1 MRLKTVQIQHY
12 KSLNDVTVH
21 LHPGVTVIVGPN
33 GVGKSNFVDVLR
45 FLHDAV
51 TSNLDDAIRKREG
64 IVRLLQYYKTR
75 PYQISL
81 NFTFRNESE
90 EFEYCLKLSGKS
102 NGDWRILKESLKPL
116 EPTAQI
122 EYGIRYER
130 NSQKKLI
137 VGQDKIEGFPEHRLA
152 LGTLWRQAINTDHQL
167 QNSPSEKND
176 SRRWPIP
183 LGYRIIGEVSHWNHC
198 TIYPNILKK
207 PANPDRSR
215 LVLEESGENWAT
227 VIKSAKPAVMERI
240 YEAMQAVLPDFQR
253 VEVETVGSYLIPRFF
268 FASGEETIA
277 FDPIQLSDGTL
288 RLFGILLAA
297 YQQPAPRLLVIE
309 EPEQTIYP
317 GALAV
322 LADVFSEISET
333 TQVIITTHS
342 PHLISHFTPDQIRVA
357 YLQNGLTQIANIHP
371 HQMEAIHEGLMSLGE
386 FMATEGL
393 QPAI

>member
-1 MRLKTVQIQHY
+1 MRLKTVRIQHY

-33 GVGKSNFVDVLR
+33 GVGKSNFVDVFR

-51 TSNLDDAIRKREG
+51 ASNLDDAIRKREG

-75 PYQISL
+75 PSDIYL
-81 NFTFRNESE
+81 NFTFKDDRE
-90 EFEYCLKLSGKS
+90 EFEYYLRLGGKG
-102 NGDWRILKESLKPL
+102 NGDWYIVRESLSPL
-116 EPTAQI
+116 ETAEPI
-122 EYGIRYER
+122 EYGMRYVRE
-130 NSQKKLI
+130 SSEKLI
-137 VGQDKIEGFPEHRLA
+137 VDQDEIEGFPEHRLA
-152 LGTLWRQAINTDHQL
+152 LGMLLRQIQDPQ
-167 QNSPSEKND
+167 PEKND
-176 SRRWPIP
+176 FRLRSIP
-183 LGYRIIGEVSHWNHC
+183 LGFRIIREVSHWSHC

-215 LVLEESGENWAT
+215 LALEESGENWAT

-297 YQQPAPRLLVIE
+297 YQQPPPQLLVIE

>member
-1 MRLKTVQIQHY
+1 MRLKTVRIQHY

-51 TSNLDDAIRKREG
+51 ASNLDDAIRKREG

-75 PYQISL
+75 PSDIYL
-81 NFTFRNESE
+81 NFTFKDDRE
-90 EFEYCLKLSGKS
+90 EFEYYLRLGGKG
-102 NGDWRILKESLKPL
+102 NGDWYIVRESLSPL
-116 EPTAQI
+116 ETAESI
-122 EYGIRYER
+122 EYGMRYVREP
-130 NSQKKLI
+130 SEKLI
-137 VGQDKIEGFPEHRLA
+137 VDQDEIEGFPEHRLA
-152 LGTLWRQAINTDHQL
+152 LGMLLRQIQDPQ
-167 QNSPSEKND
+167 PEKND
-176 SRRWPIP
+176 FRLRSIP
-183 LGYRIIGEVSHWNHC
+183 LGFRIIREVSHWSHC

-215 LVLEESGENWAT
+215 LALEESGENWAT

-240 YEAMQAVLPDFQR
+240 YEAMQAVLPDFR
-253 VEVETVGSYLIPRFF
+253 HVEVETVGSYLIPRFF

>member
-1 MRLKTVQIQHY
+1 MRLKTVRIQHY

-33 GVGKSNFVDVLR
+33 GVGKSNFVDVFR

-51 TSNLDDAIRKREG
+51 ASNLDDAIRKREG

-75 PYQISL
+75 PSDIYL
-81 NFTFRNESE
+81 NFIFKDDRE
-90 EFEYCLKLSGKS
+90 EFEYYLRLGGKG
-102 NGDWRILKESLKPL
+102 NGDWYIVRESLSPL
-116 EPTAQI
+116 EPAEPI
-122 EYGIRYER
+122 EYGMRYVRE
-130 NSQKKLI
+130 SSEKLI
-137 VGQDKIEGFPEHRLA
+137 VDQDEIEGFPEHRLA
-152 LGTLWRQAINTDHQL
+152 LGTLLRQIQDPQ
-167 QNSPSEKND
+167 PEKNYFRLR
-176 SRRWPIP
+176 SIP
-183 LGYRIIGEVSHWNHC
+183 LGFRIIREVSHWSHC

-215 LVLEESGENWAT
+215 LALEESGENWAT

-240 YEAMQAVLPDFQR
+240 YEAMQAVLPDFR
-253 VEVETVGSYLIPRFF
+253 HVKVETVGSYLIPRFF

>member
-1 MRLKTVQIQHY
+1 MRLKTVRIQHY

-33 GVGKSNFVDVLR
+33 GVGKSNFVDVFR

-51 TSNLDDAIRKREG
+51 ASNLDDAIRKREG

-75 PYQISL
+75 PSDIYL
-81 NFTFRNESE
+81 NFTFKDDRE
-90 EFEYCLKLSGKS
+90 EFEYYLRLGGKG
-102 NGDWRILKESLKPL
+102 NGDWYIIRESLSPL
-116 EPTAQI
+116 EPAEPI
-122 EYGIRYER
+122 EYGMRYVRESSE
-130 NSQKKLI
+130 NPI
-137 VGQDKIEGFPEHRLA
+137 VDQDEIEGFPEYRLA
-152 LGTLWRQAINTDHQL
+152 LGMLLRQIQDPQ
-167 QNSPSEKND
+167 PEKND
-176 SRRWPIP
+176 FRLRSIP
-183 LGYRIIGEVSHWNHC
+183 LGSRIIKEVNHWSHC
-198 TIYPNILKK
+198 TIDPTILKE
-207 PANPDRSR
+207 PANPGRSQSA
-215 LVLEESGENWAT
+215 LEESGKNWAT
-227 VIKSAKPAVMERI
+227 VIKSAKPATMERI
-240 YEAMQAVLPDFQR
+240 YEAMRAVLPDFR
-253 VEVETVGSYLIPRFF
+253 HVKVETVGSYLIPRFF

-277 FDPIQLSDGTL
+277 FDPVQLSDGTL
-288 RLFGILLAA
+288 RLFGLLLAA
-297 YQQPAPRLLVIE
+297 YQQPRPRLLVIE

-317 GALAV
+317 GAQAV

>member
-1 MRLKTVQIQHY
+1 MRLKTVRIQHY

-33 GVGKSNFVDVLR
+33 GVGKSNFVDVFR

-51 TSNLDDAIRKREG
+51 SSNLDDAIRKREG

-75 PYQISL
+75 PSDIYL
-81 NFTFRNESE
+81 NFTFKDDRE
-90 EFEYCLKLSGKS
+90 EFEYYLRLGGKG
-102 NGDWRILKESLKPL
+102 NGDWYIIRESLSPL
-116 EPTAQI
+116 EPAEPI
-122 EYGIRYER
+122 EYGMRYVRE
-130 NSQKKLI
+130 SSEKLI
-137 VGQDKIEGFPEHRLA
+137 VDQDEIEGFPEHRLA
-152 LGTLWRQAINTDHQL
+152 LGMLLRQIQDPQ
-167 QNSPSEKND
+167 PEKND
-176 SRRWPIP
+176 FRLRSIP
-183 LGYRIIGEVSHWNHC
+183 LGSRIIKEVNHWNHC

-207 PANPDRSR
+207 PANPDRSQSA
-215 LVLEESGENWAT
+215 LEESGENWAT

-240 YEAMQAVLPDFQR
+240 YEAMQAVLPDFR
-253 VEVETVGSYLIPRFF
+253 HVKVETVGSYLIPRFF

-277 FDPIQLSDGTL
+277 FDPMQLSDGTL

>member
-1 MRLKTVQIQHY
+1 MRLKTVRIQHY

-33 GVGKSNFVDVLR
+33 GVGKSNFVDVFR

-51 TSNLDDAIRKREG
+51 ASNLDDAIRKREG

-75 PYQISL
+75 PSDIYL
-81 NFTFRNESE
+81 NFTFKDDRE
-90 EFEYCLKLSGKS
+90 EFEYYLRLGGKG
-102 NGDWRILKESLKPL
+102 NGDWYIVRESLSPL
-116 EPTAQI
+116 ETAESI
-122 EYGIRYER
+122 EYGMRYVREP
-130 NSQKKLI
+130 SEKLI
-137 VGQDKIEGFPEHRLA
+137 VDQDEIEGFPEHRLA
-152 LGTLWRQAINTDHQL
+152 LGMLLRQIQDPQ
-167 QNSPSEKND
+167 PEKND
-176 SRRWPIP
+176 FRLRSIP
-183 LGYRIIGEVSHWNHC
+183 LGFRIIREVSHWSHC

-215 LVLEESGENWAT
+215 LALEESGENWAT

-240 YEAMQAVLPDFQR
+240 YEAMQAVLPDFR
-253 VEVETVGSYLIPRFF
+253 HVEVETVGSYLIPRFF

>member
-1 MRLKTVQIQHY
+1 MRLKTVRVQHY
-12 KSLNDVTVH
+12 KSLDNVTVD
-21 LHPGVTVIVGPN
+21 LHPGITVIVGPN
-33 GVGKSNFVDVLR
+33 GVGKSNFVDVFR

-51 TSNLDDAIRKREG
+51 ASNLDDAIRKREG

-75 PYQISL
+75 PSDIYL
-81 NFTFRNESE
+81 NFTFKDDRE
-90 EFEYCLKLSGKS
+90 EFEYYLRLGGKG
-102 NGDWRILKESLKPL
+102 NGDWYIVRESLSPL
-116 EPTAQI
+116 ETAEPI
-122 EYGIRYER
+122 EYGMRYVRE
-130 NSQKKLI
+130 SSEKLI
-137 VGQDKIEGFPEHRLA
+137 VDQDEIEGFPEHRLA
-152 LGTLWRQAINTDHQL
+152 LGMLLRQIQDPQ
-167 QNSPSEKND
+167 PEKND
-176 SRRWPIP
+176 FRLRSIP
-183 LGYRIIGEVSHWNHC
+183 LGFRIIREVSHWSHC

-215 LVLEESGENWAT
+215 LALEESGENWAT
-227 VIKSAKPAVMERI
+227 VIKSAKPATMERI
-240 YEAMQAVLPDFQR
+240 YEAMRAVLPDFR
-253 VEVETVGSYLIPRFF
+253 HVKVETVGSYLIPRFF

-297 YQQPAPRLLVIE
+297 YQQPPPQLLVIE

>member
-1 MRLKTVQIQHY
+1 MRLKTVRIQHY
-12 KSLNDVTVH
+12 KSLDNVTVH

-33 GVGKSNFVDVLR
+33 GVGKSNFVDVFR

-51 TSNLDDAIRKREG
+51 ASNLDDAIRKREG

-75 PYQISL
+75 PSDIYL
-81 NFTFRNESE
+81 NFTFKDDRE
-90 EFEYCLKLSGKS
+90 EFKYYLRLGGKG
-102 NGDWRILKESLKPL
+102 NGDWYIVRESLSPL
-116 EPTAQI
+116 EPAEPI
-122 EYGIRYER
+122 EYGMRYVRE
-130 NSQKKLI
+130 SSEKLI
-137 VGQDKIEGFPEHRLA
+137 VDQDEIEGFPEHRLA
-152 LGTLWRQAINTDHQL
+152 LGMLLRQIQDPQ
-167 QNSPSEKND
+167 PEKND
-176 SRRWPIP
+176 FRLRSIP
-183 LGYRIIGEVSHWNHC
+183 LGSRIIKEVNHWNHC

-207 PANPDRSR
+207 PANPDRSQSA
-215 LVLEESGENWAT
+215 LEESGENWAT

-240 YEAMQAVLPDFQR
+240 YEAMQAVLPDFR
-253 VEVETVGSYLIPRFF
+253 HVKVETVGSYLIPRFF

-277 FDPIQLSDGTL
+277 FDPMQLSDGTL

>member
-1 MRLKTVQIQHY
+1 M
-12 KSLNDVTVH
+12 
-21 LHPGVTVIVGPN
+21 
-33 GVGKSNFVDVLR
+33 
-45 FLHDAV
+45 
-51 TSNLDDAIRKREG
+51 
-64 IVRLLQYYKTR
+64 
-75 PYQISL
+75 
-81 NFTFRNESE
+81 
-90 EFEYCLKLSGKS
+90 
-102 NGDWRILKESLKPL
+102 
-116 EPTAQI
+116 
-122 EYGIRYER
+122 
-130 NSQKKLI
+130 
-137 VGQDKIEGFPEHRLA
+137 GF
-152 LGTLWRQAINTDHQL
+152 
-167 QNSPSEKND
+167 
-176 SRRWPIP
+176 
-183 LGYRIIGEVSHWNHC
+183 RIIREVSHWSHC

-215 LVLEESGENWAT
+215 LALEESGENWAT

-240 YEAMQAVLPDFQR
+240 YEAMQAVLPDFR
-253 VEVETVGSYLIPRFF
+253 HVEVETVGSYLIPRFF

>member
-183 LGYRIIGEVSHWNHC
+183 LGYRII
-198 TIYPNILKK
+198 
-207 PANPDRSR
+207 
-215 LVLEESGENWAT
+215 
-227 VIKSAKPAVMERI
+227 
-240 YEAMQAVLPDFQR
+240 
-253 VEVETVGSYLIPRFF
+253 
-268 FASGEETIA
+268 
-277 FDPIQLSDGTL
+277 
-288 RLFGILLAA
+288 
-297 YQQPAPRLLVIE
+297 
-309 EPEQTIYP
+309 
-317 GALAV
+317 
-322 LADVFSEISET
+322 
-333 TQVIITTHS
+333 
-342 PHLISHFTPDQIRVA
+342 
-357 YLQNGLTQIANIHP
+357 
-371 HQMEAIHEGLMSLGE
+371 
-386 FMATEGL
+386 
-393 QPAI
+393 

>member
-1 MRLKTVQIQHY
+1 MRLKTVRVQHY
-12 KSLNDVTVH
+12 KSLDNVTVD
-21 LHPGVTVIVGPN
+21 LHPGITVIVGPN
-33 GVGKSNFVDVLR
+33 GVGKSNFVDVFR

-51 TSNLDDAIRKREG
+51 ASNLDDAIRKREG

-75 PYQISL
+75 PSDIYL
-81 NFTFRNESE
+81 NFTFKDDRE
-90 EFEYCLKLSGKS
+90 EFEYYLRLGGKG
-102 NGDWRILKESLKPL
+102 NGDWYIIRESLSPL
-116 EPTAQI
+116 EPAEPI
-122 EYGIRYER
+122 EYGMRYVRE
-130 NSQKKLI
+130 SSEKLI
-137 VGQDKIEGFPEHRLA
+137 VDQDEIEGFPEHRLA
-152 LGTLWRQAINTDHQL
+152 LGMLLRQIQDPQ
-167 QNSPSEKND
+167 PEKND
-176 SRRWPIP
+176 FRLRSIP
-183 LGYRIIGEVSHWNHC
+183 LGSRIIKEVNHWNHC

-207 PANPDRSR
+207 PANPDRSQSA
-215 LVLEESGENWAT
+215 LEESGENWAT

-253 VEVETVGSYLIPRFF
+253 VEVETVSSYLIPRFF

-297 YQQPAPRLLVIE
+297 YQQPRPRLLVIE

>member
-1 MRLKTVQIQHY
+1 MRLKTVRIQHY

-33 GVGKSNFVDVLR
+33 GVGKSNFVDVFR

-51 TSNLDDAIRKREG
+51 ASNLDDAIRKREG

-75 PYQISL
+75 PSDIYL
-81 NFTFRNESE
+81 NFTFKDDRE
-90 EFEYCLKLSGKS
+90 EFEYYLRLGGKG
-102 NGDWRILKESLKPL
+102 NGDWYIVRESLSPL
-116 EPTAQI
+116 ETAEPI
-122 EYGIRYER
+122 EYGMRYVRE
-130 NSQKKLI
+130 SSEKLI
-137 VGQDKIEGFPEHRLA
+137 VDQDEIEGFPEHRLA
-152 LGTLWRQAINTDHQL
+152 LGMLLRQIQDPQ
-167 QNSPSEKND
+167 PEKND
-176 SRRWPIP
+176 FRLRSIP
-183 LGYRIIGEVSHWNHC
+183 LGFRIIREVSHWSHC

-215 LVLEESGENWAT
+215 LALEESGENWAT

-240 YEAMQAVLPDFQR
+240 YEAMQAVLPDFR
-253 VEVETVGSYLIPRFF
+253 HVKVETVGSYLIPRFF

>member
-1 MRLKTVQIQHY
+1 MRLKTVRIQHY

-33 GVGKSNFVDVLR
+33 GVGKSNFVDVFR

-51 TSNLDDAIRKREG
+51 ASNLDDAIRKREG

-75 PYQISL
+75 PSDIYL
-81 NFTFRNESE
+81 NFTFKDDRE
-90 EFEYCLKLSGKS
+90 EFEYYLRLGGKG
-102 NGDWRILKESLKPL
+102 NGDWYIVRESLSPL
-116 EPTAQI
+116 ETAEPI
-122 EYGIRYER
+122 EYGMRYVRE
-130 NSQKKLI
+130 SSEKLI
-137 VGQDKIEGFPEHRLA
+137 VDQDEIKGFPEHRLA
-152 LGTLWRQAINTDHQL
+152 LGMLLRQIQDPQ
-167 QNSPSEKND
+167 PEKND
-176 SRRWPIP
+176 FRLRSIF
-183 LGYRIIGEVSHWNHC
+183 LGFRIIREVSHWSHC

-215 LVLEESGENWAT
+215 LALEESGENWAT
-227 VIKSAKPAVMERI
+227 VIKSAKPATMERI
-240 YEAMQAVLPDFQR
+240 YEAMRAVLPDFR
-253 VEVETVGSYLIPRFF
+253 HVKVGTVGSYLIPRFF

-297 YQQPAPRLLVIE
+297 YQQPPPRLLVIE

>member
-317 GALAV
+317 GDRKSV
-322 LADVFSEISET
+322 V
-333 TQVIITTHS
+333 
-342 PHLISHFTPDQIRVA
+342 
-357 YLQNGLTQIANIHP
+357 
-371 HQMEAIHEGLMSLGE
+371 
-386 FMATEGL
+386 
-393 QPAI
+393 

>member
-116 EPTAQI
+116 EPTEQI

-277 FDPIQLSDGTL
+277 FDPIQLSE
-288 RLFGILLAA
+288 
-297 YQQPAPRLLVIE
+297 QPAPRLLVIE

>member
-1 MRLKTVQIQHY
+1 MRLKTVRIQHY

-33 GVGKSNFVDVLR
+33 GVGKSNFVDVFR

-51 TSNLDDAIRKREG
+51 ASNLDDAIRKREG

-75 PYQISL
+75 PSDIYL
-81 NFTFRNESE
+81 NFTFKDGRE
-90 EFEYCLKLSGKS
+90 EFEYYLRLGGKG
-102 NGDWRILKESLKPL
+102 NGDWYIVRESLSPL
-116 EPTAQI
+116 ETAEPI
-122 EYGIRYER
+122 EYGMRYVRE
-130 NSQKKLI
+130 SSEKLI
-137 VGQDKIEGFPEHRLA
+137 VDQDEIKGFPEHRLA
-152 LGTLWRQAINTDHQL
+152 LGMLLRQIQDPQ
-167 QNSPSEKND
+167 PEKND
-176 SRRWPIP
+176 FRLRSIF
-183 LGYRIIGEVSHWNHC
+183 LGFRIIREVSHWSHC

-215 LVLEESGENWAT
+215 LALEESGENWAT
-227 VIKSAKPAVMERI
+227 VIKSAKPATMERI
-240 YEAMQAVLPDFQR
+240 YEAMRAVLPDFR
-253 VEVETVGSYLIPRFF
+253 HVKVGTVGSYLIPRFF

-297 YQQPAPRLLVIE
+297 YQQPPPRLLVIE

>member
-1 MRLKTVQIQHY
+1 MRLKTVQIRHY
-12 KSLNDVTVH
+12 KSLDNVTVD
-21 LHPGVTVIVGPN
+21 LHPGITVIVGPN
-33 GVGKSNFVDVLR
+33 GVGKSNFVDVFR

-51 TSNLDDAIRKREG
+51 ASNLDDAIRKREG

-75 PYQISL
+75 PSDIYL
-81 NFTFRNESE
+81 NFTFKDDRE
-90 EFEYCLKLSGKS
+90 EFEYYLRLGGKG
-102 NGDWRILKESLKPL
+102 NGDWYIVRESLSPL
-116 EPTAQI
+116 EPAEPI
-122 EYGIRYER
+122 EYGMRYVREP
-130 NSQKKLI
+130 SEKLI
-137 VGQDKIEGFPEHRLA
+137 VDQDEIEGFPEHRLA
-152 LGTLWRQAINTDHQL
+152 LGMLLRQIQDPQ
-167 QNSPSEKND
+167 PEKND
-176 SRRWPIP
+176 FRLRSIP
-183 LGYRIIGEVSHWNHC
+183 LGFRIIREVSHWSHC

-215 LVLEESGENWAT
+215 LALEESGENWAT

>member
-1 MRLKTVQIQHY
+1 MRLKTVRIQHY

-33 GVGKSNFVDVLR
+33 GVGKSNFVDVFR

-51 TSNLDDAIRKREG
+51 ASNLDDAIRKREG

-75 PYQISL
+75 PSDIYL
-81 NFTFRNESE
+81 NFTFKDDRE
-90 EFEYCLKLSGKS
+90 EFEYYLRLGGKG
-102 NGDWRILKESLKPL
+102 NGDWYIVRESLSPL
-116 EPTAQI
+116 ETAESI
-122 EYGIRYER
+122 EYGMRYVREP
-130 NSQKKLI
+130 SEKLI
-137 VGQDKIEGFPEHRLA
+137 VDQDEIEGFPEHRLA
-152 LGTLWRQAINTDHQL
+152 LGMLLRQIQDPQ
-167 QNSPSEKND
+167 PEKND
-176 SRRWPIP
+176 FRLRSIP
-183 LGYRIIGEVSHWNHC
+183 LGFRIIREVSHWSHC

-215 LVLEESGENWAT
+215 LALEESGENWAT

-240 YEAMQAVLPDFQR
+240 YEAMQAVLPDFR
-253 VEVETVGSYLIPRFF
+253 HVEVETVGSYLIPRFF

-342 PHLISHFTPDQIRVA
+342 PHLISHFSPDQIRVA

>member
-1 MRLKTVQIQHY
+1 MRLKTVRIQHY

-33 GVGKSNFVDVLR
+33 GVGKSNFVDVFR

-51 TSNLDDAIRKREG
+51 ASNLDDAIRKREG

-75 PYQISL
+75 PSDIYL
-81 NFTFRNESE
+81 NFTFKDDRE
-90 EFEYCLKLSGKS
+90 EFEYYLRLGGKG
-102 NGDWRILKESLKPL
+102 NGDWYIVRESLSPL
-116 EPTAQI
+116 ETAEPI
-122 EYGIRYER
+122 EYGMRYVRE
-130 NSQKKLI
+130 SSEKLI
-137 VGQDKIEGFPEHRLA
+137 VDQDEIEGFPEHRLA
-152 LGTLWRQAINTDHQL
+152 LGMLLRQIQDPQ
-167 QNSPSEKND
+167 PEKND
-176 SRRWPIP
+176 FRLRSIP
-183 LGYRIIGEVSHWNHC
+183 LGFRIIREVSHWSHC

-215 LVLEESGENWAT
+215 LALEESGENWAT

>member
-1 MRLKTVQIQHY
+1 MRLKTVRIQHY

-33 GVGKSNFVDVLR
+33 GVGKSNFVDVFR

-51 TSNLDDAIRKREG
+51 ASNLDDAIRKREG

-75 PYQISL
+75 PSDIYL
-81 NFTFRNESE
+81 NFTFKDDRE
-90 EFEYCLKLSGKS
+90 EFEYYLRLGGKG
-102 NGDWRILKESLKPL
+102 NGDWYIVRESLSPL
-116 EPTAQI
+116 ETAEPI
-122 EYGIRYER
+122 EYGMRYVRE
-130 NSQKKLI
+130 SSEKLI
-137 VGQDKIEGFPEHRLA
+137 VDQDEIKGFPEHRLA
-152 LGTLWRQAINTDHQL
+152 LGMLLRQIQDPQ
-167 QNSPSEKND
+167 PEKND
-176 SRRWPIP
+176 FRLRSIL
-183 LGYRIIGEVSHWNHC
+183 LGFRIIREVSHWSHC

-215 LVLEESGENWAT
+215 LALEESGENWAT

-240 YEAMQAVLPDFQR
+240 YEAMQAVLPDFR
-253 VEVETVGSYLIPRFF
+253 HVEVETVGSYLIPRFF

-277 FDPIQLSDGTL
+277 FDPVQLSDGTL

-297 YQQPAPRLLVIE
+297 YQQPPPRLLVIE

>member
-1 MRLKTVQIQHY
+1 MRLKTVRIQHY

-33 GVGKSNFVDVLR
+33 GVGKSNFVDVFR

-51 TSNLDDAIRKREG
+51 ASNLDDAIRKREG

-75 PYQISL
+75 PSDIYL
-81 NFTFRNESE
+81 NFTFKDDRE
-90 EFEYCLKLSGKS
+90 EFEYYLRLGGKG
-102 NGDWRILKESLKPL
+102 NGDWYIVRESLSPL
-116 EPTAQI
+116 EPAEPI
-122 EYGIRYER
+122 EYGMRYVRE
-130 NSQKKLI
+130 SSEKLI
-137 VGQDKIEGFPEHRLA
+137 VDQDEIEGFPEHRLA
-152 LGTLWRQAINTDHQL
+152 LGMLLRQIQDPQ
-167 QNSPSEKND
+167 PEKND
-176 SRRWPIP
+176 FRLRSIP
-183 LGYRIIGEVSHWNHC
+183 LGFRIIREVSHWSHC

>member
-1 MRLKTVQIQHY
+1 MRLKTVRIQHY

-33 GVGKSNFVDVLR
+33 GVGKSNFVDVFR

-51 TSNLDDAIRKREG
+51 ASNLDDAIRKREG

-75 PYQISL
+75 PSDIYL
-81 NFTFRNESE
+81 NFTFKDDRE
-90 EFEYCLKLSGKS
+90 EFEYYLRLGGKG
-102 NGDWRILKESLKPL
+102 NGDWYIIRESLSPL
-116 EPTAQI
+116 EPAEPI
-122 EYGIRYER
+122 EYGMRYVRE
-130 NSQKKLI
+130 SSEKLI
-137 VGQDKIEGFPEHRLA
+137 VDQDEIEGFPEHRLA
-152 LGTLWRQAINTDHQL
+152 LGMLLRQIQDPQ
-167 QNSPSEKND
+167 PEKND
-176 SRRWPIP
+176 FRLRSIP
-183 LGYRIIGEVSHWNHC
+183 LGSRIIKEVNHWNHC

-207 PANPDRSR
+207 PANPDRSQSA
-215 LVLEESGENWAT
+215 LEESGENWAT

-240 YEAMQAVLPDFQR
+240 YEAMQAVLPDFR
-253 VEVETVGSYLIPRFF
+253 HVKVETVGSYLIPRFF

-277 FDPIQLSDGTL
+277 FDPMQLSDGTL

>member
-1 MRLKTVQIQHY
+1 MRLKTVRIQHY

-33 GVGKSNFVDVLR
+33 GVGKSNFVDVFR

-51 TSNLDDAIRKREG
+51 ASNLDDAIRKREG

-75 PYQISL
+75 PSDIYL
-81 NFTFRNESE
+81 NFTFKDDRE
-90 EFEYCLKLSGKS
+90 EFEYYLRLGGKG
-102 NGDWRILKESLKPL
+102 NGDWYIVRESLSPL
-116 EPTAQI
+116 EPAEPI
-122 EYGIRYER
+122 EYGMRYVRE
-130 NSQKKLI
+130 SSEKLI
-137 VGQDKIEGFPEHRLA
+137 VDQDEIEGFPEHRLA
-152 LGTLWRQAINTDHQL
+152 LGTLLRQIQDPQ
-167 QNSPSEKND
+167 PEKND
-176 SRRWPIP
+176 FRLRSIL
-183 LGYRIIGEVSHWNHC
+183 LGFRIIREVSHWSHC

-215 LVLEESGENWAT
+215 LALEESGENWAT

-240 YEAMQAVLPDFQR
+240 YEAMQAVLPDFR
-253 VEVETVGSYLIPRFF
+253 HVKVETVGSYLIPRFF

>member
-1 MRLKTVQIQHY
+1 MRLKTVRIQHY

-33 GVGKSNFVDVLR
+33 GVGKSNFVDVFR

-51 TSNLDDAIRKREG
+51 ASNLDDAIRKREG

-75 PYQISL
+75 PSDIYL
-81 NFTFRNESE
+81 NFTFKDDRE
-90 EFEYCLKLSGKS
+90 EFEYYLRLGGKG
-102 NGDWRILKESLKPL
+102 NGDWYIVRESLSPL
-116 EPTAQI
+116 ETAEPI
-122 EYGIRYER
+122 EYGMRYVRE
-130 NSQKKLI
+130 SSEKLI
-137 VGQDKIEGFPEHRLA
+137 VDQDEIKGFPEHRLA
-152 LGTLWRQAINTDHQL
+152 LGMLLRQIQDPQ
-167 QNSPSEKND
+167 PEKND
-176 SRRWPIP
+176 FRLRSIF
-183 LGYRIIGEVSHWNHC
+183 LGFRIIREVSHWSHC

-215 LVLEESGENWAT
+215 LALEESGENWAT

-240 YEAMQAVLPDFQR
+240 YEAMQAVLPDFR
-253 VEVETVGSYLIPRFF
+253 HVKVETVGSYLIPRFF

-297 YQQPAPRLLVIE
+297 YQQPPPRLLVIE

-342 PHLISHFTPDQIRVA
+342 PHLISHFTVIASVA
-357 YLQNGLTQIANIHP
+357 QAKRAEKQGADAVVAEGT
-371 HQMEAIHEGLMSLGE
+371 EAGAAPLPTHSSV
-386 FMATEGL
+386 AK
-393 QPAI
+393 AHRCDHCS

>member
-1 MRLKTVQIQHY
+1 MRLKTVRIQHY

-33 GVGKSNFVDVLR
+33 GVGKSNFVDVFR

-51 TSNLDDAIRKREG
+51 ASNLDDAIRKREG

-75 PYQISL
+75 PSDIYL
-81 NFTFRNESE
+81 NFTFKDDRE
-90 EFEYCLKLSGKS
+90 EFEYYLRLGGKG
-102 NGDWRILKESLKPL
+102 NGDWYIVRESLSPL
-116 EPTAQI
+116 ETAEPI
-122 EYGIRYER
+122 GYGMRYVRE
-130 NSQKKLI
+130 SSEKLI
-137 VGQDKIEGFPEHRLA
+137 VDQDEIKGFPEHRLA
-152 LGTLWRQAINTDHQL
+152 LGMLLRQIQDPQ
-167 QNSPSEKND
+167 PEKND
-176 SRRWPIP
+176 FRLRSIL
-183 LGYRIIGEVSHWNHC
+183 LGFRIIREVSHWSHC

-215 LVLEESGENWAT
+215 LALEESGENWAT

-240 YEAMQAVLPDFQR
+240 YEAMQAVLPDFR
-253 VEVETVGSYLIPRFF
+253 HVEVETVGSYLIPRFF

-297 YQQPAPRLLVIE
+297 YQQPPPRLLIIE

>member
-1 MRLKTVQIQHY
+1 MRLKTVRIQHY

-33 GVGKSNFVDVLR
+33 GVGKSNFVDVFR

-51 TSNLDDAIRKREG
+51 ASNLDDAIRKREG

-75 PYQISL
+75 PSDIYL
-81 NFTFRNESE
+81 NFTFKDDRE
-90 EFEYCLKLSGKS
+90 EFEYYLRLGGKG
-102 NGDWRILKESLKPL
+102 NGDWYIVRESLSPL
-116 EPTAQI
+116 EPAEPI
-122 EYGIRYER
+122 EYGMRYVRE
-130 NSQKKLI
+130 SSEKLI
-137 VGQDKIEGFPEHRLA
+137 VDQDEIEGFPEHRLA
-152 LGTLWRQAINTDHQL
+152 LGMLLRQIQDPQ
-167 QNSPSEKND
+167 PEKND
-176 SRRWPIP
+176 FRLRSIF
-183 LGYRIIGEVSHWNHC
+183 LGFRIIREVSHWSHC

-215 LVLEESGENWAT
+215 LALEESGENWAT
-227 VIKSAKPAVMERI
+227 VIKSAKPATMERI
-240 YEAMQAVLPDFQR
+240 YEAMRAVLPDFR
-253 VEVETVGSYLIPRFF
+253 HVKVGTVGSYLIPRFF

>member
-1 MRLKTVQIQHY
+1 MRLKTVRIQHY
-12 KSLNDVTVH
+12 KSLDNVTVD
-21 LHPGVTVIVGPN
+21 LHPGITVIVGPN

-51 TSNLDDAIRKREG
+51 ASNLDDAIRKREG

-75 PYQISL
+75 PSDIYL
-81 NFTFRNESE
+81 NFTFKDDRE
-90 EFEYCLKLSGKS
+90 EFEYYLRLGGKG
-102 NGDWRILKESLKPL
+102 NGDWYIVKESLSPL
-116 EPTAQI
+116 ETAEPI
-122 EYGIRYER
+122 EYGMRYVRE
-130 NSQKKLI
+130 SSEKLI
-137 VGQDKIEGFPEHRLA
+137 VDQDEIKGFPEHRLA
-152 LGTLWRQAINTDHQL
+152 LGMLLRQIQDPQL
-167 QNSPSEKND
+167 EKND
-176 SRRWPIP
+176 FRLRSIF
-183 LGYRIIGEVSHWNHC
+183 LGFRIIREVSHWSHC

-215 LVLEESGENWAT
+215 LALEESGENWAT
-227 VIKSAKPAVMERI
+227 VIKSAKPATMERI
-240 YEAMQAVLPDFQR
+240 YEAMRAVLPDFR
-253 VEVETVGSYLIPRFF
+253 HVKVGTVGSYLIPRFF

-297 YQQPAPRLLVIE
+297 YQQPPPRLLVIE

>member
-1 MRLKTVQIQHY
+1 MRLKTVRIQHY

-33 GVGKSNFVDVLR
+33 GVGKSNFVDVFR

-51 TSNLDDAIRKREG
+51 ASNLDDAIRKREG

-75 PYQISL
+75 PSDIYL
-81 NFTFRNESE
+81 NFTFKEDRE
-90 EFEYCLKLSGKS
+90 EFEYYLRLGGKG
-102 NGDWRILKESLKPL
+102 NGDWYIIRESLSPL
-116 EPTAQI
+116 EPAEPI
-122 EYGIRYER
+122 EYGMRYVRE
-130 NSQKKLI
+130 SSEKLI
-137 VGQDKIEGFPEHRLA
+137 VDQDEIEGFPEHRLA
-152 LGTLWRQAINTDHQL
+152 LGMLLRQIQDPQ
-167 QNSPSEKND
+167 PEKND
-176 SRRWPIP
+176 FRLRSIP
-183 LGYRIIGEVSHWNHC
+183 LGFRIIREVSHWSHC

-207 PANPDRSR
+207 PANPDRSQSA
-215 LVLEESGENWAT
+215 LEESGENWAT

-240 YEAMQAVLPDFQR
+240 YEAMQAVLPDFR
-253 VEVETVGSYLIPRFF
+253 HVKVETVGSYLIPRFF

-297 YQQPAPRLLVIE
+297 YQQPRPRLLVIE
-309 EPEQTIYP
+309 EPEQTVYP

>member
-1 MRLKTVQIQHY
+1 MRLKTVRIQHY

-33 GVGKSNFVDVLR
+33 GVGKSNFVDVFR

-51 TSNLDDAIRKREG
+51 ASNLDDAIRKREG

-75 PYQISL
+75 PSDIYL
-81 NFTFRNESE
+81 NFTFKDDRE
-90 EFEYCLKLSGKS
+90 EFEYYLRLGGKG
-102 NGDWRILKESLKPL
+102 NGDWYIARESLSPL
-116 EPTAQI
+116 ETAEPI
-122 EYGIRYER
+122 EYGMRYVRE
-130 NSQKKLI
+130 SSEKLI
-137 VGQDKIEGFPEHRLA
+137 VDQDEIKGFPEHRLA
-152 LGTLWRQAINTDHQL
+152 LGMLLRQIQDPQ
-167 QNSPSEKND
+167 PEKND
-176 SRRWPIP
+176 FRLRSIF
-183 LGYRIIGEVSHWNHC
+183 LGFRIIREVSHWSHC

-215 LVLEESGENWAT
+215 LALEESGENWAT
-227 VIKSAKPAVMERI
+227 VIKSAKPATMERI
-240 YEAMQAVLPDFQR
+240 YEAMRAVLPDFR
-253 VEVETVGSYLIPRFF
+253 HVKVGTVGSYLIPRFF

>member
-1 MRLKTVQIQHY
+1 MRLKTVRIQHY

-33 GVGKSNFVDVLR
+33 GVGKSNFVDVFR

-51 TSNLDDAIRKREG
+51 ASNLDDAIRKREG

-75 PYQISL
+75 PSDIYL
-81 NFTFRNESE
+81 NFTFKDDRE
-90 EFEYCLKLSGKS
+90 EFEYYLRLGGKG
-102 NGDWRILKESLKPL
+102 NGDWYIVRESLSPL
-116 EPTAQI
+116 ETAEPI
-122 EYGIRYER
+122 EYGMRYVRE
-130 NSQKKLI
+130 SSEKLI
-137 VGQDKIEGFPEHRLA
+137 VDQDEIEGFPEHRLA
-152 LGTLWRQAINTDHQL
+152 LGMLLRQIQDSQ
-167 QNSPSEKND
+167 PEKND
-176 SRRWPIP
+176 FRLRSIP
-183 LGYRIIGEVSHWNHC
+183 LGFRIIREVSHWSHC

-215 LVLEESGENWAT
+215 LALEESGENWAT
-227 VIKSAKPAVMERI
+227 VIKSAKPATMERI
-240 YEAMQAVLPDFQR
+240 YEAMRAVLPDFR
-253 VEVETVGSYLIPRFF
+253 HVKVETVGSYLIPRFF

-277 FDPIQLSDGTL
+277 FDPMQLSDGTL

-297 YQQPAPRLLVIE
+297 YQQPPPRLLVIE

>member
-1 MRLKTVQIQHY
+1 MRLKTVQIRHY
-12 KSLNDVTVH
+12 KSLDNVTVH
-21 LHPGVTVIVGPN
+21 LHHGITVIVGPN
-33 GVGKSNFVDVLR
+33 GVGKSNFVDVFR

-51 TSNLDDAIRKREG
+51 ASNLDDAIRKREG

-75 PYQISL
+75 PSDIYL
-81 NFTFRNESE
+81 NFTFKDDRE
-90 EFEYCLKLSGKS
+90 EFEYYLRLGGKG
-102 NGDWRILKESLKPL
+102 NGDWYIVRESLSPL
-116 EPTAQI
+116 ETAEPI
-122 EYGIRYER
+122 EYGMRYVRE
-130 NSQKKLI
+130 SSEKLI
-137 VGQDKIEGFPEHRLA
+137 VDQDEIEGFPEHRLA
-152 LGTLWRQAINTDHQL
+152 LGMLLRQIQDPQ
-167 QNSPSEKND
+167 PEKND
-176 SRRWPIP
+176 FRLRSIP
-183 LGYRIIGEVSHWNHC
+183 LGFRIIREVSHWSHC

-215 LVLEESGENWAT
+215 LALEESGENWAT
-227 VIKSAKPAVMERI
+227 VIKSAKPATMERI
-240 YEAMQAVLPDFQR
+240 YEAMRAVLPDFR
-253 VEVETVGSYLIPRFF
+253 HVKVETVGSYLIPRFF

-297 YQQPAPRLLVIE
+297 YQQPRPRLLVIE

>member
-1 MRLKTVQIQHY
+1 MRLKTVRIQHY
-12 KSLNDVTVH
+12 KSLDNVTVD
-21 LHPGVTVIVGPN
+21 LHPGITVIVGPN

-51 TSNLDDAIRKREG
+51 ASNLDDAIRKREG

-75 PYQISL
+75 PSDIYL
-81 NFTFRNESE
+81 NFTFKDDRE
-90 EFEYCLKLSGKS
+90 EFEYYLRLGGKG
-102 NGDWRILKESLKPL
+102 NGDWYIVKESLSPL
-116 EPTAQI
+116 ETAEPI
-122 EYGIRYER
+122 EYGMRYVRE
-130 NSQKKLI
+130 SSEKLI
-137 VGQDKIEGFPEHRLA
+137 VDQDEIKGFPEHRLA
-152 LGTLWRQAINTDHQL
+152 LGMLLRQIQDPQL
-167 QNSPSEKND
+167 EKND
-176 SRRWPIP
+176 FRLRSIF
-183 LGYRIIGEVSHWNHC
+183 LGFRIIREVSHWSHC
-198 TIYPNILKK
+198 TIYPNIIKK

-215 LVLEESGENWAT
+215 LALEESGENWAT
-227 VIKSAKPAVMERI
+227 VIKSAKPATMERI
-240 YEAMQAVLPDFQR
+240 YEAMRAVLPDFR
-253 VEVETVGSYLIPRFF
+253 HVKVGTVGSYLIPRFF

-297 YQQPAPRLLVIE
+297 YQQPPPRLLVIE

>member
-1 MRLKTVQIQHY
+1 MRLKTVRIQHY

-33 GVGKSNFVDVLR
+33 GVGKSNFVDVFR

-51 TSNLDDAIRKREG
+51 ASNLDDAIRKREG

-75 PYQISL
+75 PSDIYL
-81 NFTFRNESE
+81 NFTFKDDRE
-90 EFEYCLKLSGKS
+90 EFGYYLRLGGKG
-102 NGDWRILKESLKPL
+102 NGDWYIVRESLSPL
-116 EPTAQI
+116 ETAEPI
-122 EYGIRYER
+122 EYGMRYVRE
-130 NSQKKLI
+130 SSEKLI
-137 VGQDKIEGFPEHRLA
+137 VDQDEIEGFPEHRLA
-152 LGTLWRQAINTDHQL
+152 LGMLLRQIQDSQ
-167 QNSPSEKND
+167 PEKND
-176 SRRWPIP
+176 FRLRSIP
-183 LGYRIIGEVSHWNHC
+183 LGFRIIREVSHWSHC

-215 LVLEESGENWAT
+215 LALEESGENWAT
-227 VIKSAKPAVMERI
+227 VIKSAKPATMERI
-240 YEAMQAVLPDFQR
+240 YEAMRAVLPDFR
-253 VEVETVGSYLIPRFF
+253 HVKVETVGSYLIPRFF

-297 YQQPAPRLLVIE
+297 YQQPPPQLLVIE

>member
-1 MRLKTVQIQHY
+1 MRLKTVRIQHY

-33 GVGKSNFVDVLR
+33 GVGKSNFVDVFR

-51 TSNLDDAIRKREG
+51 ASNLDDAIRKREG

-75 PYQISL
+75 PSDIYL
-81 NFTFRNESE
+81 NFTFKDDRE
-90 EFEYCLKLSGKS
+90 EFEYYLRLGGKG
-102 NGDWRILKESLKPL
+102 NGDWYIVRESLSPL
-116 EPTAQI
+116 ETAEPI
-122 EYGIRYER
+122 EYGMRYVRE
-130 NSQKKLI
+130 SSEKLI
-137 VGQDKIEGFPEHRLA
+137 VDQDEIEGFPEHRLA
-152 LGTLWRQAINTDHQL
+152 LGMLLRQIQDPQ
-167 QNSPSEKND
+167 PEKND
-176 SRRWPIP
+176 FRLRSIP
-183 LGYRIIGEVSHWNHC
+183 LGFRIIREVSHWSHC

-215 LVLEESGENWAT
+215 LALEESGENWAT

-253 VEVETVGSYLIPRFF
+253 VEVETVSSYLIPRFF

-297 YQQPAPRLLVIE
+297 YQQPPPQLLVIE

>member
-1 MRLKTVQIQHY
+1 MRLKTVRIQHY

-33 GVGKSNFVDVLR
+33 GVGKSNFVDVFR

-51 TSNLDDAIRKREG
+51 ASNLDDAIRKREG

-75 PYQISL
+75 PSDIYL
-81 NFTFRNESE
+81 NFTFKDDRE
-90 EFEYCLKLSGKS
+90 EFEYYLRLGGKG
-102 NGDWRILKESLKPL
+102 NGDWYIVRESLSPL
-116 EPTAQI
+116 ETAEPI
-122 EYGIRYER
+122 EYGMRYVRE
-130 NSQKKLI
+130 SSEKLI
-137 VGQDKIEGFPEHRLA
+137 VDQDEIEGFPEHRLA
-152 LGTLWRQAINTDHQL
+152 LGMLLRQIQDPQ
-167 QNSPSEKND
+167 PEKND
-176 SRRWPIP
+176 FRLRSIP
-183 LGYRIIGEVSHWNHC
+183 LGFRIIREVSHWSHC

-215 LVLEESGENWAT
+215 LALEESGENWAT

-297 YQQPAPRLLVIE
+297 YQQPRPRLLVIE

>member
-1 MRLKTVQIQHY
+1 MRLKTVRIQHY

-33 GVGKSNFVDVLR
+33 GVGKSNFVDVFR

-51 TSNLDDAIRKREG
+51 ASNLDDAIRKREG

-75 PYQISL
+75 PSDIYL
-81 NFTFRNESE
+81 NFTFKDDRA
-90 EFEYCLKLSGKS
+90 EFEYYLRLGGKG
-102 NGDWRILKESLKPL
+102 NGDWYIVRESLSPL
-116 EPTAQI
+116 ETAEPI
-122 EYGIRYER
+122 EYGMRYVRE
-130 NSQKKLI
+130 SSEKLI
-137 VGQDKIEGFPEHRLA
+137 VDQDEIEGFPEHRLA
-152 LGTLWRQAINTDHQL
+152 LGMLLRQIQDSQ
-167 QNSPSEKND
+167 PEKND
-176 SRRWPIP
+176 FRLRSIP
-183 LGYRIIGEVSHWNHC
+183 LGFRIIREVSHWSHC

-215 LVLEESGENWAT
+215 LALEESGENWAT
-227 VIKSAKPAVMERI
+227 VIKSAKPATMERI
-240 YEAMQAVLPDFQR
+240 YEAMRAVLPDFR
-253 VEVETVGSYLIPRFF
+253 HVKVETVGSYLIPRFF

-277 FDPIQLSDGTL
+277 FDPMQLSDGTL

-297 YQQPAPRLLVIE
+297 YQQPPPRLLVIE

>member
-1 MRLKTVQIQHY
+1 MRLKTVRIQHY

-33 GVGKSNFVDVLR
+33 GVGKSNFVDVFR

-51 TSNLDDAIRKREG
+51 ASNLDDAIRKREG

-75 PYQISL
+75 PSDIYL
-81 NFTFRNESE
+81 NFTFKDDRE
-90 EFEYCLKLSGKS
+90 EFEYYLRLGGKG
-102 NGDWRILKESLKPL
+102 NGDWYIVRESLSPL
-116 EPTAQI
+116 EPAEPI
-122 EYGIRYER
+122 EYGMRYVRE
-130 NSQKKLI
+130 SSEKLI
-137 VGQDKIEGFPEHRLA
+137 VDQDEIEGFPEHRLA
-152 LGTLWRQAINTDHQL
+152 LGMLLRQIQDPQ
-167 QNSPSEKND
+167 PEKND
-176 SRRWPIP
+176 FRLRSIP
-183 LGYRIIGEVSHWNHC
+183 LGFRIIREVSHWSHC

-207 PANPDRSR
+207 PANPDRSQSA
-215 LVLEESGENWAT
+215 LEESGENWAT

-240 YEAMQAVLPDFQR
+240 YEAMQAVLPDFR
-253 VEVETVGSYLIPRFF
+253 HVKVETVGSYLIPRFF

-297 YQQPAPRLLVIE
+297 YQQPRPRLLVIE
-309 EPEQTIYP
+309 EPEQTVYP